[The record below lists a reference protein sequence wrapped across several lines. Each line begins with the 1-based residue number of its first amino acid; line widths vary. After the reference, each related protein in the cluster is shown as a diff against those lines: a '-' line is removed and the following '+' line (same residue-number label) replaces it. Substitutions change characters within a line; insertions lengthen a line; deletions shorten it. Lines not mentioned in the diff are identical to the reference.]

1 MISKAIVKSFFK
13 FIASIKIIRLA
24 VALIYAPFAV
34 KNLDDNVILQYLAVI
49 GLVVMAAPWRCF
61 ARVKVGFCRQQTWI
75 NIIVTVVVTI

>member
-1 MISKAIVKSFFK
+1 MISKAIIVNSF
-13 FIASIKIIRLA
+13 L
-24 VALIYAPFAV
+24 ALICAPFAV

-75 NIIVTVVVTI
+75 NIIVTVIVTI